1 MNAQFMAQAAYAGKD
16 AATRTPRAIE
26 YEVFARITQR
36 LRAAASTDAPGGFA
50 QLAQALH
57 DNRKLWT
64 TLAMDLADNG
74 NALPVALRARLFY
87 LSEFTA
93 QHTSRVLVAEAGAD
107 VLIDINTAVMRGL
120 QVQGGAG

>member
-1 MNAQFMAQAAYAGKD
+1 MNAHFIARTAYAGKD

-36 LRAAASTDAPGGFA
+36 LRSATETEEPGSFA
-50 QLAQALH
+50 MLAQALH
-57 DNRKLWT
+57 DNRKLWS
-64 TLAMDLADNG
+64 TLAIDLADDGNG
-74 NALPVALRARLFY
+74 LPASLRARLFY

-93 QHTSRVLVAEAGAD
+93 QHTSKVLASEAKAD

-120 QVQGGAG
+120 QAQGGAR